1 MKKDKWVWMPHA
13 GHFILGDKCKF
24 HLSTYVGKYI
34 VSTVGE
40 LMGSDSSQHIQ
51 AQIHNPAWYAMHK
64 HLQGDSFESAY
75 FNKFGYQDIG
85 ADRKYETMV
94 FKAKKG
100 QECCPW
106 IQKSGESEDFDSYNT
121 DKEAREGHMK
131 MCNKWSKV

>member
-1 MKKDKWVWMPHA
+1 MTKEKWVWMPHA

-40 LMGSDSSQHIQ
+40 LLGSDSSQHIH

-64 HLQGDSFESAY
+64 HLLGDDFESAY
-75 FNKFGYQDIG
+75 FKKFGYQDIG

-100 QECCPW
+100 LGCCPW
-106 IQKSGESEDFDSYNT
+106 RQQSGENFDFGSYST

-131 MCNKWSKV
+131 LCNKWSKK